1 MSKTTHIICIL
12 DRSGSMST
20 VAEEVRSN
28 FNHFLKE
35 QQELEGKAKLTLV
48 LFDDRYKL
56 IYDEVDLQKAKPL
69 TSEQYYARGMTAMND
84 AIGRT
89 LTNKA
94 RKQKAIVF
102 IHTDGHENDSKEY
115 SNKDVKKLVKK
126 LEKKWEFIFVGA
138 GVDAMTA
145 NKDYGFRHTLNAAN
159 SGRSYANQY
168 DMFNVATSSYR
179 STGVAGSAAVANTV
193 AEAQSN
199 EIEDPA
205 AKILDQLGNT
215 IKTTTTIST
224 E

>member
-12 DRSGSMST
+12 DRSGSMAGMT
-20 VAEEVRSN
+20 GEVISN
-28 FNHFLKE
+28 FNHFLAE
-35 QQELEGKAKLTLV
+35 QKELEGKAKLTLAI
-48 LFDDRYKL
+48 FDNEYDL
-56 IYDEVDLQKAKPL
+56 IYDEVNIKKAKPL
-69 TSEQYYARGMTAMND
+69 TSEIFFARGMTAMND

-94 RKQKAIVF
+94 RKKKAIVM
-102 IHTDGHENDSKEY
+102 IHTDGHENNSKEY
-115 SNKDVKKLVKK
+115 TSKDIKKLVKK
-126 LEKKWEFIFVGA
+126 LDKKWEFIFVGA